1 MGSKEGQAL
10 FKRTVRS
17 MGLRDWVLLAVLSYL
32 VSLCG
37 VLGMSFGMSG
47 TGGAAVIPVFWC
59 VALSFVVMVPVG
71 FIFLVVNA
79 ALTKLAY
86 SSLNKD
92 AAFQQEKAREE
103 APGPA
108 AGADAAPGPA
118 ADDGAAQPR
127 PSRLSRIL
135 PTLTGKSVALFTAI
149 MIVFWS
155 PYVVATFPGQLYNDT
170 AVQMQQVYAGAHPL
184 DARSGGNIPLDA
196 EAVDDMQG
204 RSEDVQRAQGYRVT
218 DAWLVDHHPFALTL
232 LLGGLASA
240 SDALFGNWM
249 PALALLMGVCVV
261 AMAAELT
268 YGVAFLRR
276 KGAPLGVCLA
286 AYLFCCLVPLVPLN
300 ATMVM
305 KDTFFALFF
314 IPWFYLLIECVLTKG
329 ACLRRGRTV
338 VAFVI
343 IAVLMCLMKKT
354 GVYVV
359 GATALFGLIS
369 ALLAG
374 RRGRKADAGADARSD
389 ARAAAWAF
397 FLQGGICAVLMFV
410 LVPCLVFPALNIQP
424 ASKAESLGVLFQQ
437 TARVYRDAGAGA
449 LTPEEREA
457 VRGVLRETDLEWDYQ
472 PMVTDKVK
480 GHYYTESTDEQLAE
494 YLRAYASMGT
504 RFPEAYLSSIVSVAS
519 GFLAPVR
526 NEEAME
532 IAKTYEWELAF
543 EDDRPMLWPLEQ
555 TQPLRD
561 AINGFLAA
569 WASVPVLNLPV
580 VAVTYCLWI
589 PALLLFFCLRN
600 RLGAGIL
607 FVPIFVVTG
616 FCIIG
621 PAFQLRYGLPD
632 ILMAL
637 VLLGACVV
645 QAKAVFKARAEKS
658 RSLSEAPVP
667 EGSTEPSKAAAEGVR
682 SEAPAQ
688 A

>member
-1 MGSKEGQAL
+1 M

-17 MGLRDWVLLAVLSYL
+17 MGLRNWVLLVALSYL

-37 VLGMSFGMSG
+37 LLGASFGMSES
-47 TGGAAVIPVFWC
+47 GGAAVIPVFWC
-59 VALSFVVMVPVG
+59 IALSFVVMVPVG
-71 FIFLVVNA
+71 LIFLVVNA
-79 ALTKLAY
+79 ALTKLAF
-86 SSLNKD
+86 SSLNRD
-92 AAFQQEKAREE
+92 AALEQEKAREE
-103 APGPA
+103 APSL
-108 AGADAAPGPA
+108 A
-118 ADDGAAQPR
+118 ADDDAPR
-127 PSRLSRIL
+127 PQPSRLSRFV
-135 PTLTGKSVALFTAI
+135 PMLTAKSVAAFTAI
-149 MIVFWS
+149 MIAFWS
-155 PYVVATFPGQLYNDT
+155 PYVVAAFPGQLYNDT

-184 DARSGGNIPLDA
+184 DVRSGGNAPLDA
-196 EAVDDMQG
+196 EFVDDMQA
-204 RSEDVQRAQGYRVT
+204 RSEDVQRAQKYRVT

-232 LLGGLASA
+232 FLGSLAFA

-249 PALALLMGVCVV
+249 PALALLMGVTVLV
-261 AMAAELT
+261 MAAELT
-268 YGVAFLRR
+268 CGVAFLRR

-314 IPWFYLLIECVLTKG
+314 IPWFYLLIECMLTKG
-329 ACLRRGRTV
+329 ACLRRKRTV
-338 VAFVI
+338 VAFVV
-343 IAVLMCLMKKT
+343 IAVFMCLTKKT

-359 GATALFGLIS
+359 GATALFGLIC
-369 ALLAG
+369 ALLAA
-374 RRGRKADAGADARSD
+374 RRARTMDVGASARSN

-410 LVPCLVFPALNIQP
+410 LIPLLVFPALNIQP
-424 ASKAESLGVLFQQ
+424 ASKAESMGLLFQQ
-437 TARVYRDAGAGA
+437 TARVYRDAGAAA
-449 LTPEEREA
+449 LTPEERQA
-457 VRGVLRETDLEWDYQ
+457 VRGVLRETDLEWDYD
-472 PMVTDKVK
+472 PIISDKVK
-480 GHYYTESTDEQLAE
+480 GHYYTESTNEQLAE
-494 YLRAYASMGT
+494 YLRAYVGMGV
-504 RFPEAYLSSIVSVAS
+504 RFPEAYLSSVASIAS

-526 NEEAME
+526 NEEAMR
-532 IAKTYEWELAF
+532 IAKTYEWELVF

-621 PAFQLRYGLPD
+621 PACQLRYALPD

-658 RSLSEAPVP
+658 RNLSEASASEKQDVP
-667 EGSTEPSKAAAEGVR
+667 AQTVAEGAQEKA
-682 SEAPAQ
+682 SAQ